1 MFDYIVVGAGSAGCV
16 LACRLSEDPA
26 CRVLLLEAGGE
37 DDSDLIHTPAA
48 FHSLQASEFDW
59 AYWTEPQAHLSKRR
73 IFYPRGKVLGG
84 SSSINYLIYIRGN
97 SRDYDHWRQ
106 LGNVGWG
113 YDDVLPFFVRAEK
126 NDTIRDRFHGDS
138 GLLQVCSHSS
148 PSPLA
153 QTYIAAAQEVGLP
166 LNPDF
171 NGADQHGCGYYQAT
185 IGGNARCSTAV
196 GYLTPARER
205 PNLVVEIRAHA
216 LRVLVEGSR
225 ATGIEYLSAG
235 RVEKAE
241 ASADVILCGG
251 AINSPQLLLLSGIGP
266 ADELREIGVDVV
278 HDLPGVGKNLQDHL
292 GASVRC
298 EIAPGLTYFDLSEE
312 QRAKAQRDYAADR
325 SGPLG
330 TNMFEAGAF
339 VRSDPREDMP
349 GLQFFLVS
357 PFRIDHPDA
366 GTPDRP
372 RMGQAFY
379 VNRPNSRGQVSLQ
392 SADPLDRPAID
403 PNYLSDPD
411 DIRALTFA
419 VRWARELLHTT
430 AFKPVFRA
438 EFQPGEAVQND
449 RGIEDFIR
457 QTASTTWHPVGTC
470 KMGTD
475 EMAVVDPTL
484 RVRGVDGLRVVDAS
498 IMPTL
503 VGGNTNAP
511 TIMIAEKGT
520 DMIRAG

>member
-1 MFDYIVVGAGSAGCV
+1 
-16 LACRLSEDPA
+16 
-26 CRVLLLEAGGE
+26 
-37 DDSDLIHTPAA
+37 
-48 FHSLQASEFDW
+48 
-59 AYWTEPQAHLSKRR
+59 
-73 IFYPRGKVLGG
+73 
-84 SSSINYLIYIRGN
+84 
-97 SRDYDHWRQ
+97 
-106 LGNVGWG
+106 
-113 YDDVLPFFVRAEK
+113 
-126 NDTIRDRFHGDS
+126 
-138 GLLQVCSHSS
+138 
-148 PSPLA
+148 
-153 QTYIAAAQEVGLP
+153 
-166 LNPDF
+166 
-171 NGADQHGCGYYQAT
+171 
-185 IGGNARCSTAV
+185 
-196 GYLTPARER
+196 
-205 PNLVVEIRAHA
+205 
-216 LRVLVEGSR
+216 
-225 ATGIEYLSAG
+225 
-235 RVEKAE
+235 
-241 ASADVILCGG
+241 
-251 AINSPQLLLLSGIGP
+251 
-266 ADELREIGVDVV
+266 
-278 HDLPGVGKNLQDHL
+278 
-292 GASVRC
+292 
-298 EIAPGLTYFDLSEE
+298 
-312 QRAKAQRDYAADR
+312 
-325 SGPLG
+325 
-330 TNMFEAGAF
+330 
-339 VRSDPREDMP
+339 
-349 GLQFFLVS
+349 
-357 PFRIDHPDA
+357 
-366 GTPDRP
+366 
-372 RMGQAFY
+372 MGQAFY